1 MNLPKTIVGKDKGSI
16 VYMRTLN
23 KKTHNKTTQKT
34 KALSNTG
41 TIPTKKTV
49 GELRCSRRVSSS
61 RHVTY
66 MASAICKV
74 CALYESYY
82 RKQIILDALGACL
95 Q

>member
-1 MNLPKTIVGKDKGSI
+1 MNLPKAIVGKDKGSI
-16 VYMRTLN
+16 GFMRTLN
-23 KKTHNKTTQKT
+23 IKTHNKTTQKA
-34 KALSNTG
+34 KPLRNTG
-41 TIPTKKTV
+41 TIPTRKTM

-66 MASAICKV
+66 MASAFCKV

-82 RKQIILDALGACL
+82 RKQIILDALGAFL